1 MELEIS
7 RGRGYVPADQNKK
20 EGSAVGTIVVDSIFT
35 PIIKVNFTVEN
46 TRVGQRTDYDRL
58 LVEIFTNGFLPLAIS
73 ITIKS
78 CNSLLFKNSLFSLFN
93 AASQV

>member
-7 RGRGYVPADQNKK
+7 REAAVMCRGGPECEK

-58 LVEIFTNGFLPLAIS
+58 LVEIFHQWRHQ
-73 ITIKS
+73 
-78 CNSLLFKNSLFSLFN
+78 SLKKRSLYGS
-93 AASQV
+93 